1 MTRQIVTRVIL
12 LLVAAGSLYLLL
24 PQVLD
29 VFSSWPQLRGI
40 KPAWLGLAV
49 FFEAMA
55 FVALWTLQRIAVGT
69 RSWFAVGTSQ
79 LAANAAGSIIPGGG
93 AASGAVQYGMLV
105 RAGVPGERVASGLTA
120 SAAATTAAVFALP
133 VVALLAGI
141 GDAAAPEGLRKVAY
155 IGAIAFALLG
165 LAIIA
170 ALAWDAPLLALGR
183 GARAAAGWVGKR
195 ERLEDLPAR
204 LLIQRDGIRRAVAEH
219 PFVAGLAALGKWG
232 FDYLALLCVLQGL
245 GVHAEP
251 TLVLLA
257 YAAAALLASDPAHAR
272 RARIRRGRSDRAVD
286 PRGRRRGRR
295 RGGDACVPARLV
307 LAAAAGRSRRLL
319 ARPAPLRP
327 GRAGAGHERRA
338 LVGRASAEI
347 CE

>member
-1 MTRQIVTRVIL
+1 MTRVIL

-49 FFEAMA
+49 FFEAMS
-55 FVALWTLQRIAVGT
+55 FVGLWTLQRIAVGT

-93 AASGAVQYGMLV
+93 AASGALQYGMLV
-105 RAGVPGERVASGLTA
+105 RAGVRGERVASGLTA
-120 SAAATTAAVFALP
+120 SAAATTAAIFALP
-133 VVALLAGI
+133 VVALIAGI

-155 IGAIAFALLG
+155 IGGVAFALLG

-195 ERLEDLPAR
+195 ERLENLPAH

-232 FDYLALLCVLQGL
+232 FDYLALLCVLEGL
-245 GVHAEP
+245 DVHAEP

-257 YAAAALLASDPAHAR
+257 YAAAALLALIPLT
-272 RARIRRGRSDRAVD
+272 
-286 PRGRRRGRR
+286 P
-295 RGGDACVPARLV
+295 GGLGFVEAGLTGLLILAGVGAGD
-307 LAAAAGRSRRLL
+307 AAAATLAYRLVCRSVWSDTGSAGTDTAPGRRL
-319 ARPAPLRP
+319 RTRTPRT
-327 GRAGAGHERRA
+327 RRTTID
-338 LVGRASAEI
+338 RD